1 MIEIQWNVI
10 LCARPVAF
18 TDVTPRS
25 DAFNHP
31 ALQCLNLSLVFNF
44 SLCCSPHGMD
54 LSDHDS
60 DRTADDEHDVQPSD
74 LEELTAVAFLSWSSG
89 KLDLLELYSI
99 HGMK

>member
-1 MIEIQWNVI
+1 MI

-31 ALQCLNLSLVFNF
+31 ALQCLDLSLVFQF
-44 SLCCSPHGMD
+44 FFVFVRLMEWIF
-54 LSDHDS
+54 L
-60 DRTADDEHDVQPSD
+60 TIIVIADNEHDVQPSD
-74 LEELTAVAFLSWSSG
+74 LEELAAVAFLSWSSG